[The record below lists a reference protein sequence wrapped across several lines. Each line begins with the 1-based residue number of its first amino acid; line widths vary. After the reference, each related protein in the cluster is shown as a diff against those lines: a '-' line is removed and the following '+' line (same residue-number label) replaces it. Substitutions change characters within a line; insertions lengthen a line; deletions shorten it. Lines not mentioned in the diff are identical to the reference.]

1 MNWLRAK
8 LRKWLFPEFTEKIAG
23 QKEIRSEITRIKSK
37 LQRLEDGVMARVS
50 MEVKE
55 ARDALSRE
63 GIYAINLVKYRH
75 KEAMEDFRGETNS
88 MFFMFPEKK
97 RIAVKVVL
105 RLLMDRLRLTVNMVK
120 DEKGEPHPIIRK
132 KKREV
137 SNATQPGTSAAD
149 Q

>member
-8 LRKWLFPEFTEKIAG
+8 LRKWLFPEFTEKFAG
-23 QKEIRSEITRIKSK
+23 QKEIRGEITRIKSK

-55 ARDALSRE
+55 AKDVLSRE
-63 GIYAINLVKYRH
+63 SLSAINSVKYRH
-75 KEAMEDFRGETNS
+75 KEAMEEFQGETNS
-88 MFFMFPEKK
+88 MFFMFPGKK
-97 RIAVKVVL
+97 RVAVKVVL
-105 RLLMDRLRLTVNMVK
+105 RLLMNRLGLTVNMVEGK
-120 DEKGEPHPIIRK
+120 KGELQPIIRK

-137 SNATQPGTSAAD
+137 SNAIQRGTSAAD

>member
-23 QKEIRSEITRIKSK
+23 QKEIRGEITRIKSK

-55 ARDALSRE
+55 ARDALSRM
-63 GIYAINLVKYRH
+63 GMHAINSVKYRH
-75 KEAMEDFRGETNS
+75 QEAMEDFRGETNS
-88 MFFMFPEKK
+88 MFFMFPGKK
-97 RIAVKVVL
+97 RVAVKVVL
-105 RLLMDRLRLTVNMVK
+105 RLLMDRLGLTVNIIESK
-120 DEKGEPHPIIRK
+120 KGERHPIIRK

-137 SNATQPGTSAAD
+137 SNAIQRGTSAAD